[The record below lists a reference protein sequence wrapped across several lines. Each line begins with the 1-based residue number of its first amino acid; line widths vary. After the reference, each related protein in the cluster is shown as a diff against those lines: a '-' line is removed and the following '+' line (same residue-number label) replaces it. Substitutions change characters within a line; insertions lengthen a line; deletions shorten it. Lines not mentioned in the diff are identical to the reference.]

1 MGIKHNKHPLL
12 QNAGPAAMNTI
23 NSFAPKTD
31 ANKPLSQY
39 NRISDE
45 EKYTQNASRHIC
57 PVETSPYRRI
67 TIPN

>member
-1 MGIKHNKHPLL
+1 M
-12 QNAGPAAMNTI
+12 QI
-23 NSFAPKTD
+23 N
-31 ANKPLSQY
+31 LSEY